1 MLLLHI
7 ATTAVLPVW
16 HGLVALQTVAPPLYQ
31 GGKQLGMA
39 RARVSVFAN
48 DYMGVLR
55 RKVACQMATPA
66 SQVRL
71 LFSGEPKPSVPNT

>member
-1 MLLLHI
+1 M
-7 ATTAVLPVW
+7 PP
-16 HGLVALQTVAPPLYQ
+16 HGVQ

-48 DYMGVLR
+48 DYIGVLR
-55 RKVACQMATPA
+55 RRVARQMATPA

-71 LFSGEPKPSVPNT
+71 LFSGEAGPIYSLCSLQAARARRRS